1 MILAAGLFAAKAFAV
16 EPLPLTIESGPV
28 TYTITSAV
36 LASHFENIEPPEEAE
51 YLVIRMT
58 AKNTSPKKVTLGGI
72 LGKKFAVEKGGFK
85 YSVDGGIGWKT
96 SAYSG
101 TESLEPLL
109 PKKLAV
115 IFSVP
120 SEIAVGTWTVHFPT
134 GKNFDVDVDRQKNEP
149 KGKKK

>member
-1 MILAAGLFAAKAFAV
+1 LFAAKAFAV

-28 TYTITSAV
+28 TYTVTSAI
-36 LASHFENIEPPEEAE
+36 LATHFESVEPPEGAE
-51 YLVIRMT
+51 YLMIRMT
-58 AKNTSPKKVTLGGI
+58 AKNTSPKRVSLGGI
-72 LGKKFAVEKGGFK
+72 FGKNFSVEKEGFK
-85 YSVDGGIGWKT
+85 YDVDAGVGWKT

-101 TESLEPLL
+101 TASLEPLI
-109 PKKLAV
+109 PRKLAV

-134 GKNFDVDVDRQKNEP
+134 GKNFDVSVDRQKKGP